1 LPAVLLKSL
10 RLKGFKSFAD
20 RTDLE
25 FIDGVNCV
33 VGPNGSGKSNVV
45 DALTWVMGV
54 QGARQLR
61 GARMEDVIFMG
72 TPRRQAS
79 GRAEAILVFDNA
91 SGAFPV
97 DAAEIEIGRL
107 LFRSGESRYT
117 INGEQCRLAD
127 VVELLSDAGVGRTFH
142 NVVGQGRID
151 SILMSTPEDRRV
163 VIEEAAG
170 VLKHRR
176 RRERSLRRL
185 EAVEA
190 DLVRLEDHQRELQR
204 QIRPLE
210 RQVTGAQRYEA
221 LRVELELLSRWQAGE
236 SIRTRRAAAE
246 AAAERLVVAS
256 DAVGALQHEDD
267 ASAASAAALEAA
279 ARTAA
284 DSVDAARLL
293 RERLDRVVAQFHA
306 LAQVTTERRRGLAQR
321 RSAAESAVAAGPLE
335 LFDERRQLV
344 EERDALDLAGESLG
358 EAAVAHAAA
367 VREHAASLHELD
379 AAWRAA
385 GLDGDDRRAAL
396 SAQLAAVSSS
406 LERAQAEL
414 GRLRDRSG
422 AVDERLTSLSDEID
436 AANAEIERLD
446 ASSLPLARRAER
458 LVALRRTAESE
469 TRTLAE
475 QHRRRLAEAASLTAR
490 AESLEAMVTEAEG
503 SRAAHD
509 AVSRRFGASPRL
521 RDCIRAAD
529 GAAGAVAAGLG
540 ALADVVVLPDG
551 TAAGAVEAVKSVAEG
566 SLLLGS
572 APGGAA
578 SVDSAAVTATLAAVR
593 SRAATLGAKA
603 LVDRITVL
611 PGDRHDVVAALLAV
625 HLGEVFEAD
634 SHERALALSDAH
646 PGSVFVTR
654 AGDRFAAGVL
664 SVRSAA
670 RTDAV
675 DPALA
680 AADARRRAAVALDHA
695 AAVDDQR
702 TRREAELER
711 LGAEADAAARE
722 LAESDGLLTA
732 KADALARLQ
741 REHTDLQ
748 REQTSVRR
756 QLDELDA
763 TMSSGDARR
772 AELDAQLA
780 AAASPVTAEERRLL
794 EERRTALE
802 ARGDELQTE
811 TLRIEGE
818 RARLPERRRA
828 VDARLAEIDRRE
840 SEADRRR
847 AAARED
853 VRSVEAGLTHLDVVD
868 KVIAV
873 GRIEAVRRRDHA
885 VDVLAALQ
893 RDRSAALQELDAVR
907 TQSRELARQR
917 AQASEELRAAE
928 LAEAEARLRL
938 EAAEEIPGRE
948 LGCRIDETLVAT
960 LPEEIEPDEVAER
973 IARIEADI
981 RRIGPVNPLALEE
994 YEALTAR
1001 RDMLE
1006 SELADVHN
1014 AKREIV
1020 KVVRQVDDKIAEIL
1034 ATAYEDVGRHF
1045 ADLFALL
1052 FPGGEGRFIL
1062 TEPDDVLGTGVE
1074 LECRPSGKTAKRLSL
1089 LSGGERSLSA
1099 LAFLF
1104 AVFRARPSPF
1114 YVLDEVE
1121 AALDDINLHRFCN
1134 LLREFRRE
1142 SQLLVVTHQK
1152 RTMETADVLYGV
1164 SLGSDGTS
1172 RVISQRVHDLDLS
1185 DETVA
1190 AALHLSGEDPADR
1203 ADASAPPPP

>member
-1 LPAVLLKSL
+1 MLLKSL

-61 GARMEDVIFMG
+61 GAKMEDVIFMG

-79 GRAEAILVFDNA
+79 GRAEATLVFDNA

-142 NVVGQGRID
+142 NIVGQGRID

-185 EAVEA
+185 ESVEA

-221 LRVELELLSRWQAGE
+221 LRAELEILSRWQAGE
-236 SIRTRRAAAE
+236 TIRTRRAAART
-246 AAAERLVVAS
+246 AAERLVVAR

-267 ASAASAAALEAA
+267 ASAASATALEAA
-279 ARTAA
+279 ARNAA
-284 DSVDAARLL
+284 DSVDAARAL

-306 LAQVTTERRRGLAQR
+306 LAQVTTERRRGLVQR
-321 RSAAESAVAAGPLE
+321 RSAAESAVASGPLE
-335 LFDERRQLV
+335 LFDERRELV
-344 EERDALDLAGESLG
+344 EERTALGLAE
-358 EAAVAHAAA
+358 EALAETAVAHAAA
-367 VREHAASLHELD
+367 VREHAAALHELD

-396 SAQLAAVSSS
+396 SAQLAATSSA
-406 LERAQAEL
+406 LERAQADL
-414 GRLRDRSG
+414 GRLRDREG
-422 AVDERLTSLSDEID
+422 AVDERLATLSSEID

-446 ASSLPLARRAER
+446 ASSLPLARRTER

-490 AESLEAMVTEAEG
+490 AESLESMVTEAEG

-509 AVSRRFGASPRL
+509 EVSRRFGASPRL

-529 GAAGAVAAGLG
+529 GADGAVAAGLG
-540 ALADVVVLPDG
+540 VLADVVVLPDG
-551 TAAGAVEAVKSVAEG
+551 TAAGAVEAVKGVAEG
-566 SLLLGS
+566 SLLLGA

-578 SVDSAAVTATLAAVR
+578 ATAVDGATALASVRT
-593 SRAATLGAKA
+593 RAASLGARA

-611 PGDRHDVVAALLAV
+611 PGDRHDAVTALLGV
-625 HLGEVFEAD
+625 HLSDVFEAD
-634 SHERALALSDAH
+634 THERALALSESHPDA
-646 PGSVFVTR
+646 VFVTR

-695 AAVDDQR
+695 AAVEDQR
-702 TRREAELER
+702 ARREAELER
-711 LGAEADAAARE
+711 LGGEADAAARE

-741 REHTDLQ
+741 REQSDLQ
-748 REQTSVRR
+748 REQASVQR
-756 QLDELDA
+756 QLAELDTTITA
-763 TMSSGDARR
+763 GDARR
-772 AELDAQLA
+772 AELESQLA
-780 AAASPVTAEERRLL
+780 AAASPVTADERRML

-802 ARGDELQTE
+802 ERGDELQTE

-828 VDARLAEIDRRE
+828 VDARLTEIDRRE

-853 VRSVEAGLTHLDVVD
+853 MRSVEAGLAHIDAVD
-868 KVIAV
+868 AVIAV

-885 VDVLAALQ
+885 VDVLAAMQ
-893 RDRSAALQELDAVR
+893 KERSAAVQELEAVR
-907 TQSRELARQR
+907 SQLRELAQQR
-917 AQASEELRAAE
+917 SRVADELRAAE
-928 LAEAEARLRL
+928 LADAEARLRL
-938 EAAEEIPGRE
+938 EAAEEVPGRE
-948 LGCRIDETLVAT
+948 LGCRIDDTLAVT
-960 LPEEIEPDEVAER
+960 LPDATEPDAVPER

-1020 KVVRQVDDKIAEIL
+1020 KVVRQVDDKIADIL
-1034 ATAYEDVGRHF
+1034 ATAYADVERHF

-1062 TEPDDVLGTGVE
+1062 TAPDDVLGTGVE

-1121 AALDDINLHRFCN
+1121 AALDDINLHRFCG

-1190 AALHLSGEDPADR
+1190 AALHLSGEDPTAH
-1203 ADASAPPPP
+1203 ADAAAPPAP